1 MKPPARYGRNA
12 TGGTLR
18 GTPFAFSPYARSPFG
33 VRESGVPSAL
43 PAVGL
48 TGIVLLPTGS
58 IKLPTIRRG
67 MRSLRSRNLRG
78 ARVPPAPFGRAGS
91 ALRPASWVGV
101 VAAAPRTS
109 SVWSCLLARCRLHMC
124 TGSLVSSGL
133 CPVPVLRGRRSRVPA
148 RSLLRVGDPPP
159 PRSLP
164 APFGRALPCG
174 RATGQRSYGR
184 APLPP
189 FGRSLRPPYPFCP
202 PCGRAFVSHRFVA
215 PFGRCD
221 GVTPIGRD
229 GTLDAPSLR
238 SERLA
243 RWLGPLRSPALS
255 PVARCGSVRSCVYGA
270 LRGPVERPLSPP
282 TGSPAHCVRGLL
294 WSLRSHKNA

>member
-1 MKPPARYGRNA
+1 MNPPARYGLNA
-12 TGGTLR
+12 TGRDLR
-18 GTPFAFSPYARSPFG
+18 RSPFAFSPYARSPFG
-33 VRESGVPSAL
+33 VRESGIPSAL
-43 PAVGL
+43 LSVGL

-58 IKLPTIRRG
+58 MKLPTNRRG
-67 MRSLRSRNLRG
+67 MPSLRSGNLRG

-101 VAAAPRTS
+101 VAAAPRPS
-109 SVWSCLLARCRLHMC
+109 FVWFCLLARCRLHMC
-124 TGSLVSSGL
+124 SGFLVSSGL

-148 RSLLRVGDPPP
+148 RSLLRVGVPPP
-159 PRSLP
+159 PRLLP
-164 APFGRALPCG
+164 APFGRALPFG
-174 RATGQRSYGR
+174 RATGQRYYGR

-202 PCGRAFVSHRFVA
+202 PFGRAFVSHPFAA

-221 GVTPIGRD
+221 GVVPIVRD

-243 RWLGPLRSPALS
+243 RWLGPLRSHALS
-255 PVARCGSVRSCVYGA
+255 PVAMCGSVRSCVYGA

-294 WSLRSHKNA
+294 WSLRSHKNT

>member
-1 MKPPARYGRNA
+1 MKPPARYGLNA
-12 TGGTLR
+12 TGRNLR
-18 GTPFAFSPYARSPFG
+18 CSPFAFSPYARSPFG
-33 VRESGVPSAL
+33 VREIGVPSAFVTL
-43 PAVGL
+43 RL
-48 TGIVLLPTGS
+48 TGIVLCPTGS
-58 IKLPTIRRG
+58 IKLPTNRRG

-101 VAAAPRTS
+101 VAAAPRRTF
-109 SVWSCLLARCRLHMC
+109 VWSCLLARCRLHMC
-124 TGSLVSSGL
+124 SGFLVSSGL
-133 CPVPVLRGRRSRVPA
+133 RPVPVWRGCRSRVPA
-148 RSLLRVGDPPP
+148 RSLLRVGVPPP

-164 APFGRALPCG
+164 APCGRALPCG
-174 RATGQRSYGR
+174 RATGQRYYGR

-202 PCGRAFVSHRFVA
+202 PFGRAFVSHRFVA

-221 GVTPIGRD
+221 GVLPIVRD

-255 PVARCGSVRSCVYGA
+255 PVAMCGSVRSCVYGA
-270 LRGPVERPLSPP
+270 LRGPVKRPLSLLRA
-282 TGSPAHCVRGLL
+282 PAPHCVRGLL
-294 WSLRSHKNA
+294 WSLRSHKNV

>member
-1 MKPPARYGRNA
+1 MMPPARYGRNA
-12 TGGTLR
+12 TGGPLR
-18 GTPFAFSPYARSPFG
+18 GPPFAFSPYARSPFG
-33 VRESGVPSAL
+33 VRESGVPSAH
-43 PAVGL
+43 PSVGL
-48 TGIVLLPTGS
+48 TGNVLCPTGS
-58 IKLPTIRRG
+58 KKLPTNRRG
-67 MRSLRSRNLRG
+67 MRSRWSRNLRG

-101 VAAAPRTS
+101 VAAAPRRTF
-109 SVWSCLLARCRLHMC
+109 VWSWLLARCRLHMC

-148 RSLLRVGDPPP
+148 RSLLRVGVPPP

-174 RATGQRSYGR
+174 RATGQRYYGR

-202 PCGRAFVSHRFVA
+202 PFGRAFVSHRFVA

-221 GVTPIGRD
+221 GVRPIVRD
-229 GTLDAPSLR
+229 GTLDAPSRR

-243 RWLGPLRSPALS
+243 RWLGPLRSHALS
-255 PVARCGSVRSCVYGA
+255 PVG
-270 LRGPVERPLSPP
+270 
-282 TGSPAHCVRGLL
+282 
-294 WSLRSHKNA
+294 W